1 MTLKDFKSIYGKYPA
16 DQKLEKIYDV
26 VDCIASARARHAEA
40 ICRINQEDATYY
52 NWEEIYMRQR
62 LQFLVESVKKQY
74 NRLETKYSGLE
85 ERFLEQGE

>member
-16 DQKLEKIYDV
+16 DQKLKKIYDV

-40 ICRINQEDATYY
+40 ICRLNQEEATYY
-52 NWEEIYMRQR
+52 TREEIHMRKE

-74 NRLETKYSGLE
+74 DRLETKCSGLE